1 MNCGVG
7 CRRGSYPVLLWLW
20 RRPAATALIRPL
32 AWEPPY
38 ATGAALEM
46 AKRQKK
52 KKRILTA
59 AAPGQS
65 VLPQQGLLHRSA
77 SCTCLLR
84 QGHTKV
90 LVPRAP
96 SFSFAGPPHWL
107 PGPLLPSVT
116 SSGEPW
122 RDQGGAH
129 IQRAGQAH
137 PFLSPGA
144 RDAVVRA
151 QNCPSHTAHQDPRS
165 R

>member
-1 MNCGVG
+1 MLHWMSFAVIDKA
-7 CRRGSYPVLLWLW
+7 Y
-20 RRPAATALIRPL
+20 
-32 AWEPPY
+32 
-38 ATGAALEM
+38 
-46 AKRQKK
+46 
-52 KKRILTA
+52 ILTSA
-59 AAPGQS
+59 LRI
-65 VLPQQGLLHRSA
+65 LPQQLLASQFRLHKAAFTCSA
-77 SCTCLLR
+77 SCTCLLP

-151 QNCPSHTAHQDPRS
+151 QNCPSHTAHQDPGS